1 MEQLARI
8 YHVITESVIAFD
20 DAAETLEISPDLL
33 RELRITPDE
42 LGRVGNDIRDIQQR
56 VCDCKAGLAR
66 QIKNR
71 MSMEATPK
79 SPPTHGSASSGQA
92 PILPKGP
99 PPFRSLQFVGSQN
112 QDKSFDL
119 DEDWARAEEA
129 ARASGPFTFESNLL
143 AEKKNP
149 CVGALRGRVFGHE
162 PSLRGVE
169 AWTTSSEPCGLVRRL
184 LVF

>member
-1 MEQLARI
+1 MAAVDKLEQLARI

-143 AEKKNP
+143 AEKK
-149 CVGALRGRVFGHE
+149 
-162 PSLRGVE
+162 
-169 AWTTSSEPCGLVRRL
+169 
-184 LVF
+184 